1 MSDAQFNQYNN
12 LIIFARDRREYK
24 LISKQL
30 DKESFRK
37 AMQSESYVR
46 IDCIDPKKSKEV
58 LIYLFDKD
66 SKYTNSSQDLK
77 RLLKKFKNPTTLLLI
92 TYKSLTTYSKK
103 VVNSFKKLLTI
114 FDYRHEIFDLI
125 LPNGPLCYPHR
136 VMSRDEVIKLAN
148 EDLCCYIT
156 GIPRIFDEDPQCIWI
171 GAEVGDIIEI
181 KMLSDITG
189 ETYQYRV
196 VIPKSGKVIAYKEV
210 AEETDE
216 KEEKSKDKKGKKVDD
231 EDDEEILEH
240 RENVSDNDDD
250 FDENAEPKDDE
261 DVDEGE
267 DHEHNLDH

>member
-1 MSDAQFNQYNN
+1 MSDSQFNQYNN
-12 LIIFARDRREYK
+12 LVIFAKDWRKYK
-24 LISKQL
+24 LITKPL

-46 IDCIDPKKSKEV
+46 LDCIDPEKSKEV
-58 LIYLFDKD
+58 LIYLFDRD

-92 TYKSLTTYSKK
+92 TYRPLTTYSKK
-103 VVNSFKKLLTI
+103 VVNTFKKLLTI
-114 FDYRHEIFDLI
+114 YDYRHEIFDLI
-125 LPNGPLCYPHR
+125 LPSGPLCYPHR

-171 GAEVGDIIEI
+171 GAEVGDVVEI

-196 VIPKSGKVIAYKEV
+196 VIPKSGKVIAYKE
-210 AEETDE
+210 TDKEE
-216 KEEKSKDKKGKKVDD
+216 KEEKEEDKKE
-231 EDDEEILEH
+231 EDDEEVLEH
-240 RENVSDNDDD
+240 RENVSDNEDE
-250 FDENAEPKDDE
+250 FDENAEPKEDE
-261 DVDEGE
+261 EDEGDE
-267 DHEHNLDH
+267 HEHNLDH